1 MMAPTK
7 PQGKHTKLVARVA
20 VDLTSAERRMLE
32 LFRATKDQEMLLG
45 FAGVCAATA
54 PRHIRPVLHLVRGGA
69 A

>member
-7 PQGKHTKLVARVA
+7 RQRKAPKLVARAA
-20 VDLTSAERRMLE
+20 VTLTPAEQRMLE
-32 LFRATKDQEMLLG
+32 LFRATRDQEMLLS
-45 FAGVCAATA
+45 FAGVFVETA